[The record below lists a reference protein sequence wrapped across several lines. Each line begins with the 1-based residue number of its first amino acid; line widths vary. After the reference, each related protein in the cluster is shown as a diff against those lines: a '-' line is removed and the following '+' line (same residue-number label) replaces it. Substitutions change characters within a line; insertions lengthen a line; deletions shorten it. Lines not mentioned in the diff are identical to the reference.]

1 MQARRFNVSEET
13 FAERLKRL
21 RKGAGFSQEE
31 LAFRVGV
38 HLNTVS
44 RWENGI
50 DLPKTLK
57 FKKLAK
63 ILHISE
69 EELLHGVS
77 KNSTWVL
84 HVEIGDNKEDYIDMR
99 KGIQPQSVIITS
111 TEGGWLKLGGD
122 YALWTD
128 ESLFRK
134 VVADLKK
141 LRSSVIQNGKA
152 LGGIKE

>member
-1 MQARRFNVSEET
+1 MRRFNVSEET

-21 RKGAGFSQEE
+21 RKKLKLNQEE
-31 LAFRVGV
+31 LAE
-38 HLNTVS
+38 LTNVS
-44 RWENGI
+44 LKTIQRWEKGERQPRLEDIN
-50 DLPKTLK
+50 
-57 FKKLAK
+57 KLIEA
-63 ILHISE
+63 LHVSE
-69 EELLHGVS
+69 DELLNGVPE
-77 KNSTWVL
+77 KSTWVL

>member
-1 MQARRFNVSEET
+1 
-13 FAERLKRL
+13 
-21 RKGAGFSQEE
+21 
-31 LAFRVGV
+31 
-38 HLNTVS
+38 
-44 RWENGI
+44 
-50 DLPKTLK
+50 
-57 FKKLAK
+57 
-63 ILHISE
+63 
-69 EELLHGVS
+69 
-77 KNSTWVL
+77 
-84 HVEIGDNKEDYIDMR
+84 MR

-128 ESLFRK
+128 ESLFRR